1 MSSDL
6 CPQAGRQLSL
16 GRRGRKVEFLEAGSA
31 GVQPSWRITPGAA
44 SCTGLLEH
52 SPAWAP
58 GFPVCAGC
66 TPATPL
72 FPGLLH
78 SSFLHP
84 SLVHIASEITPI
96 LDGRVGIYYD
106 SNSPDSY
113 PHDSK
118 VRSPPGKRGNHVHLD
133 QCYRPLPD
141 PEWAVLLRPMVGA
154 LPFTSKHR
162 GTPNFL
168 PTDLSPSLLL
178 LPQHL
183 PPRFPPVCFP
193 RCFQLCQGCPE
204 TCQPCQQRDEILR
217 DHQAGQG
224 NKKNTWAQM
233 GPAQLKQSPNFPS
246 NSILQ

>member
-16 GRRGRKVEFLEAGSA
+16 GRRGRKVEFSEAGSA

-66 TPATPL
+66 TPATPP

-154 LPFTSKHR
+154 LPSPLNT
-162 GTPNFL
+162 GAL
-168 PTDLSPSLLL
+168 PTFYLQTSPQACSSRPNTSLLGFL
-178 LPQHL
+178 LC
-183 PPRFPPVCFP
+183 V
-193 RCFQLCQGCPE
+193 FQGVFNSARGALKLASPASKEMKYSGITRQDKVIRKTHG
-204 TCQPCQQRDEILR
+204 
-217 DHQAGQG
+217 H
-224 NKKNTWAQM
+224 KWAQ
-233 GPAQLKQSPNFPS
+233 PN
-246 NSILQ
+246 